1 MAMVSS
7 AVRIGWRILSGSRLA
22 VEGYVEQEAE
32 NHNWNQGHQRVEENL
47 LPPRRASIFPVVK
60 FRALGDSDLFWVLEV
75 AGKVAGTGIAVL
87 GHAFERAIDDL
98 LELRSDG

>member
-1 MAMVSS
+1 MAMSS
-7 AVRIGWRILSGSRLA
+7 FRGIGWRILSGSRLA
-22 VEGYVEQEAE
+22 VEGYVEQESE
-32 NHNWNQGHQRVEENL
+32 NHNWNQRHQRVEKN
-47 LPPRRASIFPVVK
+47 LPPPRSAAIFPVVK

-98 LELRSDG
+98 L